1 MNVTKLEQWKAMPGL
16 SFRMRPAVKPKH
28 VIEIECI
35 GCHNHFLRWT
45 STAPAYGRCEECAVN
60 A

>member
-1 MNVTKLEQWKAMPGL
+1 
-16 SFRMRPAVKPKH
+16 MRPAVKPKH
-28 VIEIECI
+28 VIEIECV

-45 STAPAYGRCEECAVN
+45 ATAPAYGRCEECAVN